1 MRRFLLAALT
11 AAMVLAM
18 AVPALA
24 HPNIE
29 LEQVMPLDLS
39 HSSTDNVEYL
49 GRFPE
54 HWGTAGGRLVGDRY
68 YLTDPRGVYVY
79 DVSTPESPSLLGAI
93 GLYQTTANSGLGT
106 ALAQEEPDTDGNIL
120 LVDGSPTP
128 FGTAGLQVVDV
139 SDPASMAII
148 GSLNVTDHTWT
159 CISLPGDARGP
170 GRAIARERT
179 AQRGAPRAAEALAE
193 KTGNGCAYAYG
204 RTGHIIDLTDPTNPV
219 NLDHTWRER
228 VDHGT
233 RGNAGDLYTH
243 DMTEIRPGLVMTAGR
258 TNILMDTSDPA
269 NPIELARVE
278 QPGRFSTLGYHS
290 VEWANEGRDPFVVF
304 GTEIAPAPAG
314 PSALEN
320 TAGTDCR
327 GENSVIETWDASEIV
342 AGLEAYEQGASV
354 EEAFGDAEFHR
365 IDTFDAGDRGI
376 FLQGQA
382 PGHVLYCAHWMR
394 LHPDFDAGGLMA
406 VSYYDRGTRFVEIAD
421 DGTMSEVGWITA
433 AESYSGSP
441 RWASDEVVYISDYRR
456 GFEIVRLTGETATT
470 VETEDADAVMVG
482 SLYVPASSFDL
493 RVSSTAALGFF
504 MLLAFGTELRR
515 RRRTA

>member
-1 MRRFLLAALT
+1 MRRFLLAVLT

-29 LEQVMPLDLS
+29 LEQVMPLDLT

-93 GLYQTTANSGLGT
+93 GLYQTRANSGLGT

-128 FGTAGLQVVDV
+128 FGAAALQVVDV
-139 SDPASMAII
+139 SDPASMSII
-148 GSLNVTDHTWT
+148 GSLDVTDHTWT
-159 CISLPGDARGP
+159 CVSVPGETAGGP
-170 GRAIARERT
+170 GVARLHANPRAQAVAPPFAAAE
-179 AQRGAPRAAEALAE
+179 QAPR
-193 KTGNGCAYAYG
+193 CSYAYG

-219 NLDHTWRER
+219 NLDQTWRQA
-228 VDHGT
+228 VDYGSRSNT
-233 RGNAGDLYTH
+233 PYTH
-243 DMTEIRPGLVMTAGR
+243 DMTEIRPGLVMTAGV

-278 QPGRFSTLGYHS
+278 QPGRFSSLGYHS

-314 PSALEN
+314 PSALQN
-320 TAGTDCR
+320 TAGSDCR

-365 IDTFDAGDRGI
+365 IDTFDAGGRGI

-441 RWASDEVVYISDYRR
+441 RWASDDVVYISDYRR